1 MNGADGKPGWRTA
14 PAWMKA
20 LLVASLALNLAV
32 AGVFGGNAIREW
44 REASVTAAT
53 AEPGLDR
60 RQTRI
65 LRMVPEAQ
73 RGQAKVILM
82 GRQDELDRAKD
93 EMREAHLAFIAAIRE
108 EPLDRDKLGEVL
120 ARRHAASGAFWRIG
134 MEQVVEIARALDA
147 AERAEFAD
155 RFEER
160 TKRWMARWD
169 RKKR

>member
-1 MNGADGKPGWRTA
+1 MSGSDEKPGWSTS

-20 LLVASLALNLAV
+20 ILVVSLALNLAV
-32 AGVFGGNAIREW
+32 AGLIGGNAIREW
-44 REASVTAAT
+44 REASFATAT

-65 LRMVPEAQ
+65 LQMVPEARQ
-73 RGQAKVILM
+73 DQAKAILM
-82 GRQDELDRAKD
+82 GRQDELDQAKG
-93 EMREAHLAFIAAIRE
+93 EMREAHMAFIAAIRE
-108 EPLDRDKLGEVL
+108 EPLDPDTLGEAL
-120 ARRHAASGAFWRIG
+120 ARRHAASSAFWRVG
-134 MEQVVEIARALDA
+134 MEQVAEIARALNA
-147 AERAEFAD
+147 AERAELAD